1 MDDDSSTVI
10 DVAYQSDSGE
20 EEYIVDDLDEYQENF
35 TFFNIYWFN
44 LFYSGRE
51 VTLDCE
57 LHWYLKFLT
66 ISS

>member
-35 TFFNIYWFN
+35 SLFNILLVQSI
-44 LFYSGRE
+44 LFRVG
-51 VTLDCE
+51 VDIGL
-57 LHWYLKFLT
+57 
-66 ISS
+66 